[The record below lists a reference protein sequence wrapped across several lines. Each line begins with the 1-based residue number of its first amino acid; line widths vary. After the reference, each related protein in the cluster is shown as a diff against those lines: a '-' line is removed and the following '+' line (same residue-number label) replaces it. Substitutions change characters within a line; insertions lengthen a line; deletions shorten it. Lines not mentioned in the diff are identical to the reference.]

1 MQKESEKFFS
11 RMHSL
16 ENCRVSQKNFS
27 GDGPKREF
35 SSLDSTT
42 SLTQWVKITKKVSFL
57 NIIETKSMMILIWSE
72 NSITKRKMNSEN
84 WKWDIS
90 GDFHPLCMYL
100 LWADVVFHPEVL
112 TYSFEVFPPT
122 PFLFVQIQSIVLH
135 LPCVHELIVSNVCN
149 LHWSPRNTLFLRI
162 YQRWLNCIPPAVD
175 RKLTRCNAMYY
186 LLRLVKSYASL
197 YVFIASGPFII
208 STHWQTD
215 RPFIIVF
222 RYLSLW
228 AIACKANCASDSR
241 EYNPRLF
248 CFSLLSR
255 SFFFLVFFLRTL
267 TPRSFMESLWE
278 TRPLAHHLES
288 FWPLSK
294 VISSP

>member
-1 MQKESEKFFS
+1 
-11 RMHSL
+11 
-16 ENCRVSQKNFS
+16 
-27 GDGPKREF
+27 
-35 SSLDSTT
+35 
-42 SLTQWVKITKKVSFL
+42 
-57 NIIETKSMMILIWSE
+57 MILIWSE

-90 GDFHPLCMYL
+90 GGFHPLCMYL